1 MAVIS
6 TFFQSQVIEPFSIE
20 LLNSIVKG
28 KHRNFWSSSST
39 LGGILS
45 GPSELVG
52 LSVLSLLK
60 TAAGEM
66 TTSVKHHQ
74 TPSELLAQ
82 FSAGILS
89 NVSFKKQNRKINLML
104 VIFVHQF
111 LKCCHFLILA
121 C

>member
-1 MAVIS
+1 MGVIS
-6 TFFQSQVIEPFSIE
+6 AFFQSQGMDRFSIE

-28 KHRNFWSSSST
+28 IYRNFWSSSST

-45 GPSELVG
+45 GPSDLVG
-52 LSVLSLLK
+52 LSVLSLSK
-60 TAAGEM
+60 TAAGVM
-66 TTSVKHHQ
+66 TTSGKH

-89 NVSFKKQNRKINLML
+89 NVSFLKTEEKINLML

-111 LKCCHFLILA
+111 L
-121 C
+121 